1 MSFRVTRTTTSA
13 ALAAVAESLLGAGL
27 ARADEAAGHYN
38 LCVQHKRENK
48 LTEGVAECLKAI
60 QLRSNYAAAHMT
72 LGSLYRAQNNYAG
85 AAAEYEKVVK
95 LEPK

>member
-1 MSFRVTRTTTSA
+1 MSSRV
-13 ALAAVAESLLGAGL
+13 
-27 ARADEAAGHYN
+27 
-38 LCVQHKRENK
+38 QFKREGK
-48 LTEGVAECLKAI
+48 LTDGVAECLKAI

-95 LEPK
+95 LEPKDALGHYNLGVAYVALKRPDDGIRELGGVLW